1 MATRKAHTA
10 DALAIELWPLERLIP
25 YEANPRHLSAAGDR
39 QGSSFAFRVRLQAG
53 DRGRFQGVVIVGHTR
68 LAAARQLGLKV
79 VPVHVAA
86 DLSPAQARAYR
97 IADNRT
103 NEETSWEGEL
113 LFSEIAELA
122 TANFDLALLGFDSE
136 ELAELL
142 GKPVGLVDPDEVPE
156 LPTEPLTRPG
166 DLWILGDN
174 RLLCGDATRAADVER
189 LMAGKRA
196 SLMATDPPYLV
207 NYDGGNHPPTWAN
220 GGKRP
225 GAAHDA
231 GTRHWDSY
239 VDHEAGVAFY
249 ADFLT
254 VARECALTARPVI
267 YSFFGMMRAPL
278 VFAAWERA
286 GLLLHQ
292 VLIWQKSRIVLSRS
306 DYCWNYEPLAYGW
319 VKGARPAAARRPP
332 NNATAVW
339 SVSSAILDGRQDHP
353 TCKPVELI
361 RRPIEYH
368 TKAGELIYEPFCGSG
383 TAIIAAE
390 MTGRACRALEI
401 SPAYCDV
408 AVRRWETFTG
418 RQAKRASGR
427 PE

>member
-1 MATRKAHTA
+1 MV
-10 DALAIELWPLERLIP
+10 DGLAVELWPIERPIP
-25 YEANPRHLSAAGDR
+25 YESNPRVCPAEAIAKVAASLAEFGFR
-39 QGSSFAFRVRLQAG
+39 QAIVVDGE
-53 DRGRFQGVVIVGHTR
+53 GVVIVGHTR
-68 LAAARQLGLKV
+68 LAAAKQLGLRQ
-79 VPVHVAA
+79 VPVHIAA
-86 DLSPAQARAYR
+86 DLSPAQAQAYR

-103 NEETSWEGEL
+103 NEETSWESEL

-122 TANFDLALLGFDSE
+122 TLNFDLDALGFDAD

-142 GKPVGLVDPDEVPE
+142 GSNAGLVDPDEIPE
-156 LPTEPLTRPG
+156 MPVEPVTRPG
-166 DLWILGDN
+166 DLWVCGEH
-174 RLLCGDATRAADVER
+174 RLLCGDATKAADVEG
-189 LMAGKRA
+189 LMESRRAG
-196 SLMATDPPYLV
+196 LMATDPPYLV

-225 GAAHDA
+225 GAPSDA
-231 GTRHWDSY
+231 GTRHWDAY

-249 ADFLT
+249 EDFLT
-254 VARECALTARPVI
+254 VARQHALTPRPVI
-267 YSFFGMMRAPL
+267 YSFFGMTRAPL

-292 VLIWQKSRIVLSRS
+292 VLIWQKSRVVLSRS

-319 VKGARPAAARRPP
+319 LKGARPPAARRPP
-332 NNATAVW
+332 TNAPAVW

-383 TAIIAAE
+383 TALIAAE
-390 MTGRACRALEI
+390 LTGRGCRALEI

-408 AVRRWETFTG
+408 AVRRWEAFTG
-418 RQAKRASGR
+418 RQARRAS
-427 PE
+427 